1 MTSDEFERAIL
12 NRIPLMVP
20 PVDAGYIPKTTP
32 VISFGDVTNAK
43 IATLGINPSSK
54 EFLSGG
60 KLLQGENKRL
70 ADNEEFEAGAMDI
83 LFQCRN
89 YFLAKNAY
97 WSWFQPLEDL
107 LVSIGETYMNYS
119 SACHL
124 DLSPWATFPAFR
136 DLTKAQKDNL
146 LDHDKELLPW
156 LLGNSSI
163 KTLILNGR
171 FVYET
176 VKSTKQ
182 FKLEQVGTFEYL
194 AGGIKNTSELIMGE
208 SSDGRLVLGW
218 TLNLQAMQTSSLERE
233 FVMSELATW
242 LKAQIGKG

>member
-1 MTSDEFERAIL
+1 MTSDEFEREIL

-20 PVDAGYIPKTTP
+20 PIDAGYIPKTTP

-54 EFLSGG
+54 EFLLGG

-70 ADNEEFEAGAMDI
+70 ADNEEFEASAMDI

-89 YFLAKNAY
+89 YFLTKNAY

-136 DLTKAQKDNL
+136 DLTKAQRDNL

-182 FKLEQVGTFEYL
+182 F
-194 AGGIKNTSELIMGE
+194 
-208 SSDGRLVLGW
+208 
-218 TLNLQAMQTSSLERE
+218 
-233 FVMSELATW
+233 
-242 LKAQIGKG
+242 